1 MIAFKTLIFTLLVP
15 GVFLVLV
22 PYFLLSSSG
31 DRFAVDIGSIR
42 YFGLIPMF
50 LGVLVYIRCAW
61 SFISVGKG
69 TPVPIDPPKNLVVQG
84 LYKYIRNPMYVG
96 VLTLLVGGVIFFASL
111 VLIFYTV
118 FAFLCFHL
126 FVLAYEEPT
135 LRKKFGDSYR
145 KYCDS
150 VPRWIPRGKKTSK
163 LKKI

>member
-1 MIAFKTLIFTLLVP
+1 MIVVKTLIFTLLVP

-22 PYFLLSSSG
+22 PYLLLYSSG

-42 YFGLIPMF
+42 YFGLIPML

-61 SFISVGKG
+61 SFISVGRG

-84 LYKYIRNPMYVG
+84 LYKYMRNPMYIG
-96 VLTLLVGGVIFFASL
+96 VLSLLIGGAIFFVSL
-111 VLIFYTV
+111 VLIFFAV

-126 FVLAYEEPT
+126 FVVAYEEPT

-145 KYCDS
+145 KYCES
-150 VPRWIPRGKKTSK
+150 VPRWIPRGKKARK
-163 LKKI
+163 